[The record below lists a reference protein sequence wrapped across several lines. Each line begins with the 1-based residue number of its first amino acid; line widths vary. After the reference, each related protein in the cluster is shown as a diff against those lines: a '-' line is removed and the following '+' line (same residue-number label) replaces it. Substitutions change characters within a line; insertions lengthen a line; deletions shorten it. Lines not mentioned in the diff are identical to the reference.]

1 MLWEVAKEGAYVLCF
16 SCLGFFCLFVSK
28 VLLVE
33 VLVSFFFFGNSKS
46 MSSKKKL
53 LGL

>member
-1 MLWEVAKEGAYVLCF
+1 MLWEVVKEGAYLLCF

-33 VLVSFFFFGNSKS
+33 ALVSFFLVVVKVRVL
-46 MSSKKKL
+46 KKEL
-53 LGL
+53 LSL